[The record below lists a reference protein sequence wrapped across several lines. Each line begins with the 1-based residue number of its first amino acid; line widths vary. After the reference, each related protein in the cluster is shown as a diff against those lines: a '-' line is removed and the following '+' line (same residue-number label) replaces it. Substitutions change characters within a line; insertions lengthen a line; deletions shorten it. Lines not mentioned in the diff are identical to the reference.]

1 MNHRDD
7 ITYIGSTNNDE
18 MCNFYLMYWVDGGQP
33 ITPNT
38 CFTQGPP
45 VWSWGGWESGAALTN
60 IPEEEASTI

>member
-45 VWSWGGWESGAALTN
+45 VWPWGGWESGAALTN